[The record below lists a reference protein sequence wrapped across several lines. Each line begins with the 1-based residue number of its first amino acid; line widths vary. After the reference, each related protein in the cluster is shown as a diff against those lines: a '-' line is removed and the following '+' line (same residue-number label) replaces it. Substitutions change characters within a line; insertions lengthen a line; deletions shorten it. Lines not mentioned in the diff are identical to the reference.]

1 MMDRNRITGAAH
13 KMSGKLRSVASQA
26 SDEAAARAEAAYGDA
41 LDTGARVFDQAR
53 GRMMDLADDT
63 LDNGQRLYGQGMQ
76 VLTRQAGTHPLAVIA
91 AAGLVGAALA
101 IAFMSSSR
109 R

>member
-1 MMDRNRITGAAH
+1 MDRNRITGAAH

-26 SDEAAARAEAAYGDA
+26 SDEAATRAEAAYADA
-41 LDTGARVFDQAR
+41 LDTGSRVFDSAR
-53 GRMMDLADDT
+53 GRMMDLADET

-76 VLTRQAGTHPLAVIA
+76 VLTRQAGAHPLAVIA

-101 IAFMSSSR
+101 VAFLSTSR